1 MRVRLGLAL
10 GLLLCPAPGLLPA
23 DAQTFGPTLRPT
35 EPRQL
40 PQGLHPLYQP
50 QHLPPVT
57 GPVKPG
63 EDIAFG
69 AYQRGYFVTAL
80 KEAMK
85 RIEKNKSD
93 AAAMTLVAEIYRDG
107 SGIRKNT
114 AEAARWYK
122 LAADRGDPQAQFH
135 LAAAALRGEGIAEDR
150 SLAKGLLQK
159 AAAKGHAGALY
170 NLGIMAID
178 GDIQDFTSA
187 AEFFRKAA
195 ERGNMDGAYSLAV
208 LYREGRGVPQDI
220 PEAAKWLRRAA
231 DDHIA
236 AAEVELAIMT
246 FNGEG
251 VTKDEAAAAK
261 LFLRAA
267 VRNNPIAMN
276 RLARL
281 HASGRGVRKNPVEA
295 MKWHLLARAVG
306 LQDEFLDGVLDR
318 LTAQERADVEASVK
332 KFVGP

>member
-1 MRVRLGLAL
+1 MRLRLGLAL
-10 GLLLCPAPGLLPA
+10 GLLLCPAPGAQPVL
-23 DAQTFGPTLRPT
+23 AQTFGPSLTPT
-35 EPRQL
+35 APPKLQ
-40 PQGLHPLYQP
+40 PGLMPLYQP
-50 QHLPPVT
+50 QRLPPAT

-63 EDIAFG
+63 QDIAFG
-69 AYQRGYFVTAL
+69 AYQRGYFVTAFQ
-80 KEAMK
+80 EAMK
-85 RIEKNKSD
+85 RIEKNKAD

-107 SGIRKNT
+107 SGVRKNP
-114 AEAARWYK
+114 AEAARWYR
-122 LAADRGDPQAQFH
+122 LAADRGDAQAQFQ
-135 LAAAALRGEGIAEDR
+135 LAAATLRGEGVPENR
-150 SLAKGLLQK
+150 QLAKSLLEK
-159 AAAKGHAGALY
+159 AAAQGHAGALY

-178 GDIQDFTSA
+178 AEIQDFRA
-187 AEFFRKAA
+187 AADFFRKAA
-195 ERGNMDGAYSLAV
+195 EGGNMDGAYSLAV
-208 LYREGRGVPQDI
+208 LYREGRGVSQDI
-220 PEAAKWLRRAA
+220 KEAARWLRRAA

-251 VTKDEAAAAK
+251 VAKDEAAAAK

-267 VRNNPIAMN
+267 VRNNPVAMN

-281 HASGRGVRKNPVEA
+281 YASGRGVGKNPVEA

-306 LQDEFLDGVLDR
+306 LQDEYLDGVLNG